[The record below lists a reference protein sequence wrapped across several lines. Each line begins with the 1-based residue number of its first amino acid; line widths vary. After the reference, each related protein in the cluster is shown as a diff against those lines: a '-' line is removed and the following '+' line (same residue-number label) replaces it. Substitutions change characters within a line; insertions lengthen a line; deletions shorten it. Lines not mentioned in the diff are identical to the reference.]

1 MPPDPSAPAAYPA
14 APAPPPAAHPAASLA
29 TTLATLRN
37 AWLQQRPGYAQRMDE
52 LERLATIIKAQR
64 EAIVEAINADFGRRA
79 TVETLAADVMVTL
92 EEIKH
97 VRRHLKRWMKPRRAP
112 INALFLPARGEIRY
126 LPLGVVGIVAPW
138 NYPFQLA
145 MIPLVDAIAAGNH
158 VMIKPSEFT
167 PRTSALIRE
176 LCAAVF
182 PAERV
187 AVIEGDAAVGAAFT
201 ALPFDHLLFTGST
214 AVGRK
219 VMAAAAPNLTPVT
232 LELGGKS
239 PALIAPGFDIAHAAE
254 RIATG
259 KLFNAGQTC
268 VAPDYVLVP
277 EAQRDA
283 FVSAYLAAVAK
294 RHPQLAG
301 NPDVT
306 CVINPRQAARLRE
319 WLDDAKQRGVAIR
332 QHAPDDGAT
341 APGEI
346 LPPTVLIDPPDEARV
361 MQEEIFGPLL
371 PVKGYRTHDEAIAY
385 ILGRE
390 RPLAFY
396 PFDRDRERLERTLE
410 SVVAGSVCVND
421 TLIQFGQH
429 ELPIGGVGASGMG
442 HYHGHAGFLTFSKA
456 MPVMR
461 QARLNGMGLFDPPYS
476 KLIQRLLDFLTK

>member
-1 MPPDPSAPAAYPA
+1 MDSREPAT
-14 APAPPPAAHPAASLA
+14 AHTPASLGA
-29 TTLATLRN
+29 TLATLRA
-37 AWLQQRPGYAQRMDE
+37 AWVAQRPDRAQRMDD
-52 LERLATIIKAQR
+52 LERLADAIKARR
-64 EAIVEAINADFGRRA
+64 EAIIDAINADFGRRA
-79 TVETLAADVMVTL
+79 AVETLAADLMVTL

-97 VRRHLKRWMKPRRAP
+97 VRKHLKAWMKPKRAP

-126 LPLGVVGIVAPW
+126 LPLGVIGIVAPW

-145 MIPLVDAIAAGNH
+145 IIPLVDAIAAGNH
-158 VMIKPSEFT
+158 VMLKPSEFT
-167 PRTSALIRE
+167 PRTSALVRE

-182 PAERV
+182 PPERV
-187 AVIEGDAAVGAAFT
+187 TVIEGDAAVGAAFT

-239 PALIAPGFDIAHAAE
+239 PALIAPGYDLTHAAE

-277 EAQRDA
+277 EADRDT
-283 FVSAYLAAVAK
+283 FISAYLAAVAK

-301 NPDVT
+301 NADVT
-306 CVINPRQAARLRE
+306 CVVNPKQADRLRE
-319 WLDDAKQRGVAIR
+319 WLADAKARGVEIR
-332 QHAPDDGAT
+332 QHAPDDGT
-341 APGEI
+341 KAPGEI
-346 LPPTVLIDPPDEARV
+346 IPPTVLIDPPDEARV

-385 ILGRE
+385 ILGRD

-396 PFDRDRERLERTLE
+396 PFDRERARLNRTLDT
-410 SVVAGSVCVND
+410 VVAGSVCVND

-442 HYHGHAGFLTFSKA
+442 HYHGHQGFLTFSKA
-456 MPVMR
+456 MPVMH

-476 KLIQRLLDFLTK
+476 NLIKRMLNFLTR

>member
-1 MPPDPSAPAAYPA
+1 MDSREPASNAPN
-14 APAPPPAAHPAASLA
+14 AAHTA
-29 TTLATLRN
+29 ATLSATLDALRA
-37 AWLQQRPGYAQRMDE
+37 AWRKQRPDRAQRLAD
-52 LERLATIIKAQR
+52 LERLAAAIKAKR
-64 EAIVEAINADFGRRA
+64 EAILEAINADFGRRA
-79 TVETLAADVMVTL
+79 AVETLAADVMVTL

-97 VRRHLKRWMKPRRAP
+97 VRKHLKGWMKPKRAP
-112 INALFLPARGEIRY
+112 VNALFLPARGEIRY

-145 MIPLVDAIAAGNH
+145 IIPLVDAIAAGNH

-176 LCAAVF
+176 LCAEVF
-182 PAERV
+182 PADRV
-187 AVIEGDAAVGAAFT
+187 AVIEGDAQVGAAFT

-219 VMAAAAPNLTPVT
+219 VMAAAAPNLVPVT

-239 PALIAPGFDIAHAAE
+239 PALIAPDFDINHAAE

-277 EAQRDA
+277 EARKDE
-283 FVSAYLAAVAK
+283 FISAYLAAVAK

-301 NPDVT
+301 NADVT
-306 CVINPRQAARLRE
+306 CVINPKQSQRLRE
-319 WLDDAKQRGVAIR
+319 WLDDAKQRGVQVR
-332 QHAPDDGAT
+332 QHAPDDGQQ

-346 LPPTVLIDPPDEARV
+346 IPPTVLIDPPDDARV

-371 PVKGYRTHDEAIAY
+371 PVKGYRTHDDAVAY
-385 ILGRE
+385 ILGRD

-396 PFDRDRERLERTLE
+396 PFDRDRERLERTLDA
-410 SVVAGSVCVND
+410 VVAGSVCVND

-442 HYHGHAGFLTFSKA
+442 HYHGHQGFLTFSKA

-461 QARLNGMGLFDPPYS
+461 QARVNGMGLFDPPYS
-476 KLIQRLLDFLTK
+476 NLIKRVLDFLTR

>member
-1 MPPDPSAPAAYPA
+1 MDSREPAQAPAHTPS
-14 APAPPPAAHPAASLA
+14 SLA
-29 TTLATLRN
+29 DTLATLRG
-37 AWLQQRPGYAQRMDE
+37 AWLKQRPDFAQRRAD
-52 LERLATIIKAQR
+52 LDRLAAAIKAKR
-64 EAIVEAINADFGRRA
+64 EAIVAAINADFGRRA
-79 TVETLAADVMVTL
+79 SVETLAADVMVTL

-97 VRRHLKRWMKPRRAP
+97 VRKHLRAWMKPKRAP
-112 INALFLPARGEIRY
+112 INTLFLPARGEIRY

-145 MIPLVDAIAAGNH
+145 IIPLVDAIAAGNH

-176 LCAAVF
+176 LCAEVF
-182 PAERV
+182 PADRV
-187 AVIEGDAAVGAAFT
+187 AVIEGGAEVGAAFT

-219 VMAAAAPNLTPVT
+219 VMAAAAPNLVPVT

-239 PALIAPGFDIAHAAE
+239 PALIAPGFDLALAAE

-277 EAQRDA
+277 EAQREA
-283 FVSAYLAAVAK
+283 FIDLFFAAVAK
-294 RHPQLAG
+294 RLPTLGDNA
-301 NPDVT
+301 DLT
-306 CVINPRQAARLRE
+306 CVINPRQSQRLRE

-332 QHAPDDGAT
+332 QHAPDDGKA

-346 LPPTVLIDPPDEARV
+346 IPPTVLIDPPDDARV
-361 MQEEIFGPLL
+361 LQEEIFGPLL
-371 PVKGYRTHDEAIAY
+371 PVKGYRTHDEALAY
-385 ILGRE
+385 ILGRD

-396 PFDRDRERLERTLE
+396 PFDRDSERLERTLDT
-410 SVVAGSVCVND
+410 VVAGSVCVND

-442 HYHGHAGFLTFSKA
+442 HYHGHQGFLTFSKA

-461 QARLNGMGLFDPPYS
+461 QARVNGMFLFDQPYS
-476 KLIQRLLDFLTK
+476 GLMKRVLDFLTR

>member
-1 MPPDPSAPAAYPA
+1 MDSREPAHAQ
-14 APAPPPAAHPAASLA
+14 AHTPTSLA
-29 TTLATLRN
+29 STLATLRH
-37 AWLQQRPGYAQRMDE
+37 AWLRQRPDFAQRRAD
-52 LERLATIIKAQR
+52 LDRLAAAIKAKR
-64 EAIVEAINADFGRRA
+64 EAIVDAINADFGRRA
-79 TVETLAADVMVTL
+79 SVETLAADVMVTL

-97 VRRHLKRWMKPRRAP
+97 VRKNLRGWMKPKRAP
-112 INALFLPARGEIRY
+112 INLLFLPARGEIRY

-145 MIPLVDAIAAGNH
+145 IIPLVDAIAAGNH

-176 LCAAVF
+176 LCAEVF

-201 ALPFDHLLFTGST
+201 SLPFDHLLFTGST

-219 VMAAAAPNLTPVT
+219 VMAAAAPNLVPVT

-239 PALIAPGFDIAHAAE
+239 PALIAPDYDIVHAAE

-277 EAQRDA
+277 EAKRDA
-283 FVSAYLAAVAK
+283 FIDAFFAAVAK
-294 RHPQLAG
+294 RLPTLG
-301 NPDVT
+301 DNPDLT
-306 CVINPRQAARLRE
+306 CVINPRQSQRLRE
-319 WLDDAKQRGVAIR
+319 WLDDARQRGVAIR
-332 QHAPDDGAT
+332 QHAPDDGKAS
-341 APGEI
+341 PGEI
-346 LPPTVLIDPPDEARV
+346 IPPTVLIDPPDDARV

-371 PVKGYRTHDEAIAY
+371 PVKGYRTHDEALAY
-385 ILGRE
+385 ILGRD

-396 PFDRDRERLERTLE
+396 PFDRDRARLERTLDT
-410 SVVAGSVCVND
+410 VVAGSVCVND

-442 HYHGHAGFLTFSKA
+442 HYHGHQGFLTFSKA

-461 QARLNGMGLFDPPYS
+461 QARLNGMFLFDQPYS
-476 KLIQRLLDFLTK
+476 GLMKRVLDVLTR

>member
-1 MPPDPSAPAAYPA
+1 MTP
-14 APAPPPAAHPAASLA
+14 
-29 TTLATLRN
+29 
-37 AWLQQRPGYAQRMDE
+37 
-52 LERLATIIKAQR
+52 K
-64 EAIVEAINADFGRRA
+64 
-79 TVETLAADVMVTL
+79 
-92 EEIKH
+92 
-97 VRRHLKRWMKPRRAP
+97 RAP
-112 INALFLPARGEIRY
+112 INVLFLPARGEIRF

-145 MIPLVDAIAAGNH
+145 IIPLVDAIAAGNH

-167 PRTSALIRE
+167 PRTSALIRK
-176 LCAAVF
+176 LCAEVF

-187 AVIEGDAAVGAAFT
+187 AVIEGDASVGAAFT
-201 ALPFDHLLFTGST
+201 TLPFDHLLFTGST

-219 VMAAAAPNLTPVT
+219 VMAAAAPNLVPVT

-239 PALIAPGFDIAHAAE
+239 PALIAPGFDLALAAE

-277 EAQRDA
+277 EAQREA
-283 FVSAYLAAVAK
+283 FIDLFFAAVAK
-294 RHPQLAG
+294 RLPTLG
-301 NPDVT
+301 DNPDLT
-306 CVINPRQAARLRE
+306 CVINPRQSQRLRE

-332 QHAPDDGAT
+332 QHAPDDGKA

-346 LPPTVLIDPPDEARV
+346 IPPTVLIDPPDEARV

-385 ILGRE
+385 ILGRD

-396 PFDRDRERLERTLE
+396 PFDRDSERLERTLDT
-410 SVVAGSVCVND
+410 VVAGSVCVND

-442 HYHGHAGFLTFSKA
+442 HYHGHQGFLTFSKA

-461 QARLNGMGLFDPPYS
+461 QARVNGMFLFDQPYS
-476 KLIQRLLDFLTK
+476 GLMKRVLDFLTR

>member
-1 MPPDPSAPAAYPA
+1 MDSREPAQAPAYTPA
-14 APAPPPAAHPAASLA
+14 ALA
-29 TTLATLRN
+29 ATLSTLRE
-37 AWLQQRPGYAQRMDE
+37 AWRTQCPDFAQRRAD
-52 LERLATIIKAQR
+52 LDRLAAAIKAKR

-79 TVETLAADVMVTL
+79 AVETLAADVMVTL

-97 VRRHLKRWMKPRRAP
+97 VRKHLRSWMKPKRAP
-112 INALFLPARGEIRY
+112 INLLFLPARGEIRF

-145 MIPLVDAIAAGNH
+145 IIPLVDAIAAGNH

-176 LCAAVF
+176 LCAEVF
-182 PAERV
+182 PADRV

-201 ALPFDHLLFTGST
+201 SLPFDHLLFTGST

-219 VMAAAAPNLTPVT
+219 VMAAAAPNLVPVT

-239 PALIAPGFDIAHAAE
+239 PALIAPGYDIVHAAE

-277 EAQRDA
+277 EAQREA
-283 FVSAYLAAVAK
+283 FIAAFLAAVAK
-294 RHPQLAG
+294 RLPTLAG
-301 NPDVT
+301 NADLT
-306 CVINPRQAARLRE
+306 CVINPRQSQRLRE

-332 QHAPDDGAT
+332 QHAPDDGKT

-346 LPPTVLIDPPDEARV
+346 IPPTVLIDPPDEARV

-371 PVKGYRTHDEAIAY
+371 PVKGYRTHDEALAY
-385 ILGRE
+385 ILGRD

-396 PFDRDRERLERTLE
+396 PFDHDRERLERTLDT
-410 SVVAGSVCVND
+410 VVAGSVCVND

-442 HYHGHAGFLTFSKA
+442 HYHGHQGFLTFSKA

-461 QARLNGMGLFDPPYS
+461 QARLNGMFLFDQPYS
-476 KLIQRLLDFLTK
+476 GLMKRVLDVLTR

>member
-1 MPPDPSAPAAYPA
+1 MDSREPASTPDALAAR
-14 APAPPPAAHPAASLA
+14 LA
-29 TTLATLRN
+29 LLRD
-37 AWLQQRPGYAQRMDE
+37 AWRRHRPTREQRMDD
-52 LERLATIIKAQR
+52 LARLAEAIKQRR
-64 EAIVEAINADFGRRA
+64 EAIVDAINADFGRRSA
-79 TVETLAADVMVTL
+79 VETLAADVMVTL

-97 VRRHLKRWMKPRRAP
+97 VRKHLKKWMKPSRAP
-112 INALFLPARGEIRY
+112 VNALFLPARGEIRY
-126 LPLGVVGIVAPW
+126 QPLGVVGIVAPW

-145 MIPLVDAIAAGNH
+145 LIPLVDAIAAGNH
-158 VMIKPSEFT
+158 VMLKPSEFT

-176 LCAAVF
+176 LCGAVF
-182 PAERV
+182 PADRV
-187 AVIEGDAAVGAAFT
+187 AVIEGDAQTGAAFT

-219 VMAAAAPNLTPVT
+219 VAAVAAPNLVPVT

-239 PALIAPGFDIAHAAE
+239 PALIAPDFDIAHAAE

-277 EAQRDA
+277 EAQKAA
-283 FVSAYLAAVAK
+283 FIDAYLAAVAK
-294 RHPQLAG
+294 RHPTLAD
-301 NPDVT
+301 NADVT
-306 CVINPRQAARLRE
+306 CVVNAKQASRLRE
-319 WLDDAKQRGVAIR
+319 WLEDAKQRGVAIR
-332 QHAPDDGAT
+332 QHAPEASSANAGTASASAT
-341 APGEI
+341 TGAPGEI
-346 LPPTVLIDPPDEARV
+346 IPPTVLIDPPDEARV

-385 ILGRE
+385 ILGRD

-396 PFDRDRERLERTLE
+396 PFDRDNDRLERTLDA
-410 SVVAGSVCVND
+410 VVAGSVCVND

-442 HYHGHAGFLTFSKA
+442 HYHGHQGFLTFSKA

-461 QARLNGMGLFDPPYS
+461 QARVNGMGLFDPPYS
-476 KLIQRLLDFLTK
+476 NLIKRVLDFLTK

>member
-1 MPPDPSAPAAYPA
+1 MDSREP
-14 APAPPPAAHPAASLA
+14 AHPAHSPASLA
-29 TTLATLRN
+29 ATLATLRA
-37 AWLQQRPGYAQRMDE
+37 AWLKQRPDFAQRRAD
-52 LERLATIIKAQR
+52 LDRLAAAIKARR

-79 TVETLAADVMVTL
+79 AVETLAADVMVTL

-97 VRRHLKRWMKPRRAP
+97 VRKHLRAWMKPKRAP

-145 MIPLVDAIAAGNH
+145 VIPLVDAIAAGNH
-158 VMIKPSEFT
+158 VMLKPSEFT

-176 LCAAVF
+176 LCAEVF
-182 PAERV
+182 PADRV

-219 VMAAAAPNLTPVT
+219 VMAAAAPNLVPVT

-239 PALIAPGFDIAHAAE
+239 PALIAPDYDLVHAAE

-277 EAQRDA
+277 EAKREA
-283 FVSAYLAAVAK
+283 FIEAFFAAVAK
-294 RHPQLAG
+294 RLPSLG
-301 NPDVT
+301 DNPDLT
-306 CVINPRQAARLRE
+306 CVINPRQSQRLRE

-332 QHAPDDGAT
+332 QHAPDDGHS

-346 LPPTVLIDPPDEARV
+346 IPPTVLVDPPDEARV

-371 PVKGYRTHDEAIAY
+371 PVKGYRTHDEALAY
-385 ILGRE
+385 ILGRD

-396 PFDRDRERLERTLE
+396 PFDRDRTRLDRTLDT
-410 SVVAGSVCVND
+410 VVAGSVCVND

-442 HYHGHAGFLTFSKA
+442 HYHGHQGFLTFSKA

-461 QARLNGMGLFDPPYS
+461 QARLNGMALFDQPYS
-476 KLIQRLLDFLTK
+476 GLMKRVLDFLTR

>member
-1 MPPDPSAPAAYPA
+1 MDTAP
-14 APAPPPAAHPAASLA
+14 HRPAASPPPLA
-29 TTLATLRN
+29 ETLDRLRA
-37 AWLQQRPGYAQRMDE
+37 AWQRQRPDHAQRMAD
-52 LERLATIIKAQR
+52 LDRLAVTIRAHR
-64 EAIVEAINADFGRRA
+64 ESIVEAISADFGRRA
-79 TVETLAADVMVTL
+79 RVETLAADVMVTL

-97 VRRHLKRWMKPRRAP
+97 VRRHLRSWMKPKRAP
-112 INALFLPARGEIRY
+112 VNPLFLPARGEIRY

-145 MIPLVDAIAAGNH
+145 IIPLIDAIAAGNH
-158 VMIKPSEFT
+158 VMLKPSEFT

-182 PAERV
+182 PADRV
-187 AVIEGDAAVGAAFT
+187 AVIEGDASVGAAFT

-239 PALIAPGFDIAHAAE
+239 PALIAPDYDIAHAAE

-283 FVSAYLAAVAK
+283 FISAYLAAVAK

-301 NPDVT
+301 NSDVT
-306 CVINPRQAARLRE
+306 CVINPRQASRLRE
-319 WLDDAKQRGVAIR
+319 WLDDARQRGVAIR
-332 QHAPDDGAT
+332 QHAPDDGT
-341 APGEI
+341 QAPGEI
-346 LPPTVLIDPPDEARV
+346 IPPTVLIDPPDEARV

-385 ILGRE
+385 ILGRD

-396 PFDRDRERLERTLE
+396 PFDRDRERLERTLDT
-410 SVVAGSVCVND
+410 VVAGSVCVND

-442 HYHGHAGFLTFSKA
+442 HYHGHQGFLTFSKA
-456 MPVMR
+456 MPVMH

-476 KLIQRLLDFLTK
+476 KLIQRVLDFLTR

>member
-1 MPPDPSAPAAYPA
+1 MDRRE
-14 APAPPPAAHPAASLA
+14 PAPPLGSGAAHTPD
-29 TTLATLRN
+29 TLAATLDTLRA
-37 AWLQQRPGYAQRMDE
+37 AWLKQRPDRAQRMAD
-52 LERLATIIKAQR
+52 LERLAAAIKAKR
-64 EAIVEAINADFGRRA
+64 ETILEAINADFGRRSSI
-79 TVETLAADVMVTL
+79 ETLAADVMVTL

-97 VRRHLKRWMKPRRAP
+97 VRRHLKGWMKPRRAP
-112 INALFLPARGEIRY
+112 INALFLPARGEIRFM
-126 LPLGVVGIVAPW
+126 PLGVIGIVAPW

-145 MIPLVDAIAAGNH
+145 IIPLVDAIAAGNH
-158 VMIKPSEFT
+158 VMLKPSEFT
-167 PRTSALIRE
+167 PRTSALIRD
-176 LCAAVF
+176 LCADVF
-182 PAERV
+182 PADRV
-187 AVIEGDAAVGAAFT
+187 AVIEGDASVGAAFT

-219 VMAAAAPNLTPVT
+219 VMAAAAPNLVPVT

-239 PALIAPGFDIAHAAE
+239 PALIAPDFDINHAAE

-277 EAQRDA
+277 EARKDE

-294 RHPQLAG
+294 RHPQLSSNA
-301 NPDVT
+301 DVT
-306 CVINPRQAARLRE
+306 CVINPKQSQRLRD
-319 WLDDAKQRGVAIR
+319 WLDDAKQRGVAVR
-332 QHAPDDGAT
+332 QHAPDDGKAAPGET

-346 LPPTVLIDPPDEARV
+346 VPPTVLIDPPDDARV

-385 ILGRE
+385 ILGRD

-396 PFDRDRERLERTLE
+396 PFDRDRERLERTLDT
-410 SVVAGSVCVND
+410 VVAGSVCVND

-442 HYHGHAGFLTFSKA
+442 HYHGHQGFLTFSKA

-461 QARLNGMGLFDPPYS
+461 QARVNGMGLFDPPYS
-476 KLIQRLLDFLTK
+476 ALIKRVLDFLTR

>member
-1 MPPDPSAPAAYPA
+1 MDRREPAANA
-14 APAPPPAAHPAASLA
+14 APTPTPTQAALVA
-29 TTLATLRN
+29 TLARLRA
-37 AWLQQRPGYAQRMDE
+37 AWLGQRPDRSQRLAD
-52 LERLATIIKAQR
+52 LERLAAAIKARR

-79 TVETLAADVMVTL
+79 SVETLAADVMVTL

-97 VRRHLKRWMKPRRAP
+97 VRKHLKGWMKPKRAP
-112 INALFLPARGEIRY
+112 VNALFLPARGEIRY
-126 LPLGVVGIVAPW
+126 LPLGVIGIVAPW

-145 MIPLVDAIAAGNH
+145 IIPLVDAIAAGNH
-158 VMIKPSEFT
+158 VMIKPSELT

-176 LCAAVF
+176 LCAEVF

-187 AVIEGDAAVGAAFT
+187 AVIEGDAGVGAAFT

-239 PALIAPGFDIAHAAE
+239 PALIAPDFDIAHAAE

-283 FVSAYLAAVAK
+283 FISAYLAAVAK

-306 CVINPRQAARLRE
+306 CVINPKQAGRLRE
-319 WLDDAKQRGVAIR
+319 WLEDAKQRGVAIR
-332 QHAPDDGAT
+332 QHAPDDGHQ

-346 LPPTVLIDPPDEARV
+346 VPPTVLIDPPDDARV

-371 PVKGYRTHDEAIAY
+371 AVKGYRTHDDAIAY

-396 PFDRDRERLERTLE
+396 PFDRDRERLERTLDT
-410 SVVAGSVCVND
+410 VVAGSVCVND

-442 HYHGHAGFLTFSKA
+442 HYHGHQGFLTFSKA
-456 MPVMR
+456 MPVLR

-476 KLIQRLLDFLTK
+476 NLIKRLLDFLTR

>member
-1 MPPDPSAPAAYPA
+1 MDSREPAQAPAHTPD
-14 APAPPPAAHPAASLA
+14 SLA
-29 TTLATLRN
+29 ITLSTLRK
-37 AWLQQRPGYAQRMDE
+37 AWLKQRPDVAQRRAD
-52 LERLATIIKAQR
+52 LDRLAAAIKARR
-64 EAIVEAINADFGRRA
+64 EAIVAAINADFGRRA
-79 TVETLAADVMVTL
+79 AVETLAADVMVTL

-97 VRRHLKRWMKPRRAP
+97 VRRHLRGWMKPKRAP

-145 MIPLVDAIAAGNH
+145 IIPLVDAIAAGNH
-158 VMIKPSEFT
+158 VMLKPSEFT
-167 PRTSALIRE
+167 PRTSALIRT
-176 LCAAVF
+176 LCAEVF

-201 ALPFDHLLFTGST
+201 SLPFDHLLFTGST

-219 VMAAAAPNLTPVT
+219 VMAAAAPNLVPVT

-239 PALIAPGFDIAHAAE
+239 PALIAPDYDIVHAAE

-277 EAQRDA
+277 EAKREA
-283 FVSAYLAAVAK
+283 FVEAFFAAVAK
-294 RHPQLAG
+294 RLPTLGDNA
-301 NPDVT
+301 DLT
-306 CVINPRQAARLRE
+306 CVINPRQSQRLRE

-332 QHAPDDGAT
+332 QHAPDDGTA

-346 LPPTVLIDPPDEARV
+346 IPPTVLIDPPDEARV

-371 PVKGYRTHDEAIAY
+371 PVKGYRTHEEALAY
-385 ILGRE
+385 ILGRD

-396 PFDRDRERLERTLE
+396 PFDHDRARLDRTLDT
-410 SVVAGSVCVND
+410 VVAGSVCVND

-442 HYHGHAGFLTFSKA
+442 HYHGHQGFLTFSKA

-461 QARLNGMGLFDPPYS
+461 QARVNGMFLFDQPYS
-476 KLIQRLLDFLTK
+476 GLMKRVLDFLTR

>member
-1 MPPDPSAPAAYPA
+1 MDSREPAPASGPN
-14 APAPPPAAHPAASLA
+14 AAHTPATLSA
-29 TTLATLRN
+29 TLATLRS
-37 AWLQQRPGYAQRMDE
+37 AWLKQRPDRAQRMDD
-52 LERLATIIKAQR
+52 LARLTDAIKAKR
-64 EAIVEAINADFGRRA
+64 EAIVEAINADFGRRS

-97 VRRHLKRWMKPRRAP
+97 VRKHLKGWMKPKRAP
-112 INALFLPARGEIRY
+112 VNALFLPARGEIRY

-145 MIPLVDAIAAGNH
+145 IIPLVDAIAAGNH
-158 VMIKPSEFT
+158 VMLKPSEFT

-176 LCAAVF
+176 LCAEVF
-182 PAERV
+182 PADRV
-187 AVIEGDAAVGAAFT
+187 AVIEGDAQVGAAFT

-219 VMAAAAPNLTPVT
+219 VAAVAAPNLVPVT

-239 PALIAPGFDIAHAAE
+239 PALIAPDFDIAHAAE

-277 EAQRDA
+277 EARKDE
-283 FVSAYLAAVAK
+283 FVGAYLAAVAK

-301 NPDVT
+301 NADVT
-306 CVINPRQAARLRE
+306 CVINPKQAGRLRE
-319 WLDDAKQRGVAIR
+319 WLDDAKQRGVAVR
-332 QHAPDDGAT
+332 QHAPDDGT
-341 APGEI
+341 QAPGEI
-346 LPPTVLIDPPDEARV
+346 VPPTVLIDPPDDARV
-361 MQEEIFGPLL
+361 MREEIFGPLL
-371 PVKGYRTHDEAIAY
+371 PVKGYRTHDDAIAY
-385 ILGRE
+385 ILGRD

-396 PFDRDRERLERTLE
+396 PFDRDRERLERTLDT
-410 SVVAGSVCVND
+410 VVAGSVCVND

-442 HYHGHAGFLTFSKA
+442 HYHGHQGFLTFSKA

-461 QARLNGMGLFDPPYS
+461 QARVNGMGLFDPPYS
-476 KLIQRLLDFLTK
+476 NLIKRVLDFLTR

>member
-1 MPPDPSAPAAYPA
+1 MDSREPASSPAHSPD
-14 APAPPPAAHPAASLA
+14 SLA
-29 TTLATLRN
+29 TTLATLRA
-37 AWLQQRPGYAQRMDE
+37 AWLAKRPDFAQRRAD
-52 LERLATIIKAQR
+52 LDRLATAIKAKR

-79 TVETLAADVMVTL
+79 AVETLAADVMVTL

-97 VRRHLKRWMKPRRAP
+97 VRKHLRAWMKPKRAP

-145 MIPLVDAIAAGNH
+145 IIPLVDAIAAGNH
-158 VMIKPSEFT
+158 VMLKPSEFT
-167 PRTSALIRE
+167 PRTSALIRA
-176 LCAAVF
+176 LCAEVF
-182 PAERV
+182 PADRV
-187 AVIEGDAAVGAAFT
+187 AVIEGGAEVGAAFT

-277 EAQRDA
+277 DAQRDE
-283 FVSAYLAAVAK
+283 FISAYLAAVAK
-294 RHPQLAG
+294 RHPTLAG
-301 NPDVT
+301 NADVT
-306 CVINPRQAARLRE
+306 CVINPKQAGRLRE
-319 WLDDAKQRGVAIR
+319 WLDDATQRGVAIR
-332 QHAPDDGAT
+332 QHAPDDGRA

-346 LPPTVLIDPPDEARV
+346 IPPTVLIDPPDDARV
-361 MQEEIFGPLL
+361 MREEIFGPLL
-371 PVKGYRTHDEAIAY
+371 PVKGYRTHDDAIAY
-385 ILGRE
+385 ILGRD

-396 PFDRDRERLERTLE
+396 PFDRDRERLERTLDT
-410 SVVAGSVCVND
+410 VVAGSVCVND

-442 HYHGHAGFLTFSKA
+442 HYHGHQGFLTFSKA

-476 KLIQRLLDFLTK
+476 TLIKRVLDVLTR

>member
-1 MPPDPSAPAAYPA
+1 MDSREPASPPSHTPD
-14 APAPPPAAHPAASLA
+14 SLA
-29 TTLATLRN
+29 ATLRTLRG
-37 AWLQQRPGYAQRMDE
+37 AWLAQRPDRAQRMAD
-52 LERLATIIKAQR
+52 LDRLAAAIKAKR
-64 EAIVEAINADFGRRA
+64 EAILEAINADFGRRA
-79 TVETLAADVMVTL
+79 AVETLAADVMVTL

-97 VRRHLKRWMKPRRAP
+97 VRKHLRSWMKPKRAP

-145 MIPLVDAIAAGNH
+145 IIPLVDAIAAGNH
-158 VMIKPSEFT
+158 VMLKPSEFT

-187 AVIEGDAAVGAAFT
+187 AVVEGDAQVGAAFT

-219 VMAAAAPNLTPVT
+219 VMAAAAPHLTPVT

-239 PALIAPGFDIAHAAE
+239 PALIAPDFDIHHAAE

-277 EAQRDA
+277 EARKDE
-283 FVSAYLAAVAK
+283 FVNAYLAAVAK

-301 NPDVT
+301 NADVT
-306 CVINPRQAARLRE
+306 CVINPKQAGRLRE
-319 WLDDAKQRGVAIR
+319 WLDDAKQRGVPIR
-332 QHAPDDGAT
+332 QHAPDDGKQ

-346 LPPTVLIDPPDEARV
+346 IPPTVLIDPPDEARV

-371 PVKGYRTHDEAIAY
+371 PVKGYRTHDDAIAY
-385 ILGRE
+385 ILGRD

-396 PFDRDRERLERTLE
+396 PFDRDRARLERTLDT
-410 SVVAGSVCVND
+410 VVAGSVCVND

-442 HYHGHAGFLTFSKA
+442 HYHGHQGFLTFSKA
-456 MPVMR
+456 MPVLH

-476 KLIQRLLDFLTK
+476 TLIKRVLDFLTR

>member
-1 MPPDPSAPAAYPA
+1 MDSRDPAPNAAPTPAA
-14 APAPPPAAHPAASLA
+14 LA
-29 TTLATLRN
+29 GTLANLRA
-37 AWLQQRPGYAQRMDE
+37 AWQAQRPDRAQRTAD
-52 LERLATIIKAQR
+52 LERLAAAIKAQR

-79 TVETLAADVMVTL
+79 RVETLAADVMVTL

-97 VRRHLKRWMKPRRAP
+97 VRRHLKGWMKPKRAP

-145 MIPLVDAIAAGNH
+145 IIPLVDAIAAGNH
-158 VMIKPSEFT
+158 VMLKPSEFT

-182 PAERV
+182 PADRV
-187 AVIEGDAAVGAAFT
+187 AVIEGDASVGAAFT

-219 VMAAAAPNLTPVT
+219 VMAAAAANLTPVT

-239 PALIAPGFDIAHAAE
+239 PALIAPGFDIGRAAE

-283 FVSAYLAAVAK
+283 FISAYLSAVAK
-294 RHPQLAG
+294 RHPQLAE
-301 NPDVT
+301 NADVT
-306 CVINPRQAARLRE
+306 CVINPKQAGRLRE

-332 QHAPDDGAT
+332 QHAPDAGKSGDGHAFDGSK

-346 LPPTVLIDPPDEARV
+346 IPPTVLIDPPDDARV

-385 ILGRE
+385 ILGRD
-390 RPLAFY
+390 RPLAR
-396 PFDRDRERLERTLE
+396 P
-410 SVVAGSVCVND
+410 
-421 TLIQFGQH
+421 
-429 ELPIGGVGASGMG
+429 
-442 HYHGHAGFLTFSKA
+442 
-456 MPVMR
+456 
-461 QARLNGMGLFDPPYS
+461 
-476 KLIQRLLDFLTK
+476 

>member
-1 MPPDPSAPAAYPA
+1 MDRREPAANAASLPA
-14 APAPPPAAHPAASLA
+14 APAALDA
-29 TTLATLRN
+29 TLARLRA
-37 AWLQQRPGYAQRMDE
+37 AWRKQRPDRVQRMAD
-52 LERLATIIKAQR
+52 LERLAAAIKARR
-64 EAIVEAINADFGRRA
+64 EAIVDAINADFGRRA

-97 VRRHLKRWMKPRRAP
+97 VRKHLKGWMKPKRAP
-112 INALFLPARGEIRY
+112 VNALFLPARGEIRY

-145 MIPLVDAIAAGNH
+145 IIPLVDAIAAGNH

-176 LCAAVF
+176 LCADVF
-182 PAERV
+182 PPDRV
-187 AVIEGDAAVGAAFT
+187 AVIEGDAQVGAAFT
-201 ALPFDHLLFTGST
+201 GLPFDHLLFTGST

-219 VMAAAAPNLTPVT
+219 VMAAAAANLTPVT

-239 PALIAPGFDIAHAAE
+239 PALIAPDFDINHAAE

-301 NPDVT
+301 NSDVT
-306 CVINPRQAARLRE
+306 CIINSRQAQRLRE
-319 WLDDAKQRGVAIR
+319 CLEDARQRGVAIH
-332 QHAPDDGAT
+332 QHAPDDGHS

-346 LPPTVLIDPPDEARV
+346 VPPTVLIDPPDEARV

-385 ILGRE
+385 IQGRD

-396 PFDRDRERLERTLE
+396 PFDRDRERLERTLDT
-410 SVVAGSVCVND
+410 VIAGSVCVND

-456 MPVMR
+456 MPVLR
-461 QARLNGMGLFDPPYS
+461 QARFNGMGLFDPPYS
-476 KLIQRLLDFLTK
+476 NLIKRVLDFLTK

>member
-1 MPPDPSAPAAYPA
+1 MDSREPAQAPTLTPEA
-14 APAPPPAAHPAASLA
+14 LA
-29 TTLATLRN
+29 ATLSTLRA
-37 AWLQQRPGYAQRMDE
+37 AWLAQRPDFAQRRAD
-52 LERLATIIKAQR
+52 LDRLAAAIKAKR
-64 EAIVEAINADFGRRA
+64 EAIVDAINADFGRRA
-79 TVETLAADVMVTL
+79 SVETLAADVMVTL

-97 VRRHLKRWMKPRRAP
+97 VRKHLRGWMKPKRAP
-112 INALFLPARGEIRY
+112 INLLFLPARGEIRY

-145 MIPLVDAIAAGNH
+145 IIPLVDAIAAGNH

-176 LCAAVF
+176 LCAEVF

-201 ALPFDHLLFTGST
+201 SLPFDHLLFTGST

-219 VMAAAAPNLTPVT
+219 VMAAAAPNLVPVT

-239 PALIAPGFDIAHAAE
+239 PALIAPDYDIAHAAE

-259 KLFNAGQTC
+259 KLFNGGQTC

-277 EAQRDA
+277 EAKREA
-283 FVSAYLAAVAK
+283 FIEAFFAAVAK
-294 RHPQLAG
+294 RLPSLG
-301 NPDVT
+301 DNPDLT
-306 CVINPRQAARLRE
+306 CVINPRQSQRLRE
-319 WLDDAKQRGVAIR
+319 WLDDARQRGVAIR
-332 QHAPDDGAT
+332 QHAPDDGKA

-346 LPPTVLIDPPDEARV
+346 VPPTVLIDPPDDARV

-371 PVKGYRTHDEAIAY
+371 PVKGYRTFDEALAY
-385 ILGRE
+385 ILGRD

-396 PFDRDRERLERTLE
+396 PFDRDRARLDRTLDT
-410 SVVAGSVCVND
+410 VVAGSVCVND

-442 HYHGHAGFLTFSKA
+442 HYHGHQGFLTFSKA

-461 QARLNGMGLFDPPYS
+461 QSRINGMFLFDQPYS
-476 KLIQRLLDFLTK
+476 GLMKRVLDVLTR

>member
-1 MPPDPSAPAAYPA
+1 MDSREPATPTPD
-14 APAPPPAAHPAASLA
+14 
-29 TTLATLRN
+29 TLAATLARLRA
-37 AWLQQRPGYAQRMDE
+37 AWNRQRPDYPQRMAD
-52 LERLATIIKAQR
+52 LERLDKAIRRRR
-64 EAIVEAINADFGRRA
+64 EAIVAAIDTDFGRRA
-79 TVETLAADVMVTL
+79 AVETLAADVMVTL

-97 VRRHLKRWMKPRRAP
+97 VRRHLKRWMRPRSAP
-112 INALFLPARGEIRY
+112 VNPLFLPARGEIRY
-126 LPLGVVGIVAPW
+126 QPLGVVGIVAPW

-145 MIPLVDAIAAGNH
+145 LIPLVDAIAAGNH
-158 VMIKPSEFT
+158 VMVKPSEFT

-176 LCAAVF
+176 LCAEVF

-187 AVIEGDAAVGAAFT
+187 AVVEGDASVGAAFA

-239 PALIAPGFDIAHAAE
+239 PALVAPGFDIVRAAE

-277 EAQRDA
+277 AGLRDA
-283 FVSAYLAAVAK
+283 FVDAFFAAVAK
-294 RHPQLAG
+294 RHPSLAG
-301 NPDVT
+301 SPDLT
-306 CVINPRQAARLRE
+306 CIINPRQAGRLRE
-319 WLDDAKQRGVAIR
+319 WIEDARARGVAIR
-332 QHAPDDGAT
+332 QHAPDEGSA
-341 APGEI
+341 APGE
-346 LPPTVLIDPPDEARV
+346 LVPPTVLLDPPDEARV

-371 PVKGYRTHDEAIAY
+371 PVKGYTSHDEALAY

-396 PFDRDRERLERTLE
+396 PFDEDRRRLARTLE
-410 SVVAGSVCVND
+410 TVVAGSVCVND

-456 MPVMR
+456 MPVLY
-461 QARLNGMGLFDPPYS
+461 QARWNGMGLFDPPYS
-476 KLIQRLLDFLTK
+476 GLIRRLLDFLTR

>member
-1 MPPDPSAPAAYPA
+1 MDSREPAQAPAHTPD
-14 APAPPPAAHPAASLA
+14 SLA
-29 TTLATLRN
+29 STFATLRK
-37 AWLQQRPGYAQRMDE
+37 AWLKQRPDFAQRRAD
-52 LERLATIIKAQR
+52 LDRLAAAIKARR
-64 EAIVEAINADFGRRA
+64 EAIVAAINADFGRRA
-79 TVETLAADVMVTL
+79 AVETLAADVMVTL

-97 VRRHLKRWMKPRRAP
+97 VRRHLRGWMKPKRAP

-145 MIPLVDAIAAGNH
+145 IIPLVDAIAAGNH
-158 VMIKPSEFT
+158 VMLKPSEFT
-167 PRTSALIRE
+167 PRTSALIRT
-176 LCAAVF
+176 LCAEVF

-201 ALPFDHLLFTGST
+201 SLPFDHLLFTGST

-219 VMAAAAPNLTPVT
+219 VMAAAAPNLVPVT

-239 PALIAPGFDIAHAAE
+239 PALIAPDYDIVHAAE

-277 EAQRDA
+277 EAKREA
-283 FVSAYLAAVAK
+283 FVEAFFAAVAK
-294 RHPQLAG
+294 RLPTLGDNA
-301 NPDVT
+301 DLT
-306 CVINPRQAARLRE
+306 CVINPRQSQRLRE

-332 QHAPDDGAT
+332 QHAPDDGTA

-346 LPPTVLIDPPDEARV
+346 IPPTVLIDPPDEARV

-371 PVKGYRTHDEAIAY
+371 PVKGYRTHEEALAY
-385 ILGRE
+385 ILGRD

-396 PFDRDRERLERTLE
+396 PFDRDRARLDRTLDT
-410 SVVAGSVCVND
+410 VVAGSVCVND

-442 HYHGHAGFLTFSKA
+442 HYHGHQGFLTFSKA

-461 QARLNGMGLFDPPYS
+461 QARVNGMFLFDQPYS
-476 KLIQRLLDFLTK
+476 GLMKRVLDFLTR